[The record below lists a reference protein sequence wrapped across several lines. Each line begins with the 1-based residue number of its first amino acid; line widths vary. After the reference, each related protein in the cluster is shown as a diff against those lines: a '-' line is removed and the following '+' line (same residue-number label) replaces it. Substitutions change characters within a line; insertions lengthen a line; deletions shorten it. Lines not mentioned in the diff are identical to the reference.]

1 MNCEKCGGNHPSSS
15 CPQAWLGGDLPFP
28 ALDLPPPPTS
38 DAHTPTHIPM
48 PPQPLAPMFTTP
60 APTVDPLLGMTVGS
74 YRILKL
80 LGTGGMGSVYL
91 GEHTGIGS
99 KVAIKFLHEHLANN
113 ADLVQRFYA
122 EARSVNVI
130 GHANIVSIFDMNV
143 LPPSRYYLVMEYLD
157 GKSLEMLVQQGPM
170 PMSRAVPILVQVCD
184 ALDQAHEA
192 KVVHRDLKPEN
203 LILVKRGRQE
213 DFVKVLDF
221 GIAKLQ
227 STMASRKTA
236 TGVIIGTPDY
246 MAPEQAQ
253 GENVDSRTDQYS
265 LGVIAYELATGK
277 TPFAGLPITSMLVAH
292 LSQDPRPPHEVNPS
306 VSPAI
311 SQVILKA
318 LAKKPEARFRTCGDF
333 AIALEEALKAS
344 STSSVPVFVPSPSS
358 IPLTESAAARVT
370 PAQLPDVPSPSK
382 VTPMGPPG
390 PVAPPVSQ
398 SQQGKAPTPVGA
410 RGFERTPAQ
419 AVAAIPRHVAR
430 FDVKVKPEGGAD
442 QTYTCQDVSRAG
454 CFIICETAL
463 PRVFSR
469 VTVTIPDVGSMLGD
483 VVRHV
488 TKEQAEAWNMP
499 AGFGVQFVAP
509 RPEQR
514 EALDNIT
521 RGLPITPLAPQTPTS
536 QADDPLAEKLLT
548 DVRKRIQGDHY
559 VVLGLPL
566 DVDFPQVKARGRELS
581 SQLMEL
587 GKRPISAGQRKQL
600 EAAQDRLKV
609 AVDVLGVPSKRVEF
623 DGMRFN
629 WKGVG
634 ACLSGGLRVTELE
647 EVRKRFLKANEGT
660 EARSALHVLTANG
673 HERDGAVADALRV
686 VEHALSIDPLNL
698 ELHHRRK
705 ALLRKTPLKK

>member
-1 MNCEKCGGNHPSSS
+1 MNCEKCGGDHLTAA
-15 CPQAWLGGDLPFP
+15 CPNQVWVGSEQPFP
-28 ALDLPPPPTS
+28 TLDLPPPPVS
-38 DAHTPTHIPM
+38 ESHTPTHIPQ
-48 PPQPLAPMFTTP
+48 QPMPMFSTP
-60 APTVDPLLGMTVGS
+60 APTTDPLLGITVGS

-99 KVAIKFLHEHLANN
+99 RVAIKFLHEHLASN

-157 GKSLEMLVQQGPM
+157 GKSLEAFVQQGPM
-170 PMSRAVPILVQVCD
+170 PMSRAVPILAQVCD
-184 ALDQAHEA
+184 ALDQAHA
-192 KVVHRDLKPEN
+192 AGVVHRDLKPEN
-203 LILVKRGRQE
+203 LILMKRGRQE

-253 GENVDSRTDQYS
+253 GEHVDSRTDQYS

-292 LSQDPRPPHEVNPS
+292 LSQEPKPPHEVNPAL
-306 VSPAI
+306 SPRI
-311 SQVILKA
+311 STVILKA
-318 LAKKPEARFRTCGDF
+318 LAKKPEARFATCGDF
-333 AIALEEALKAS
+333 GLALEEALKAS
-344 STSSVPVFVPSPSS
+344 STSSVAAYVPPV
-358 IPLTESAAARVT
+358 PLTESAAQRVT
-370 PAQLPDVPSPSK
+370 PAPPEPLVAK
-382 VTPMGPPG
+382 LTPAASAADSRP
-390 PVAPPVSQ
+390 
-398 SQQGKAPTPVGA
+398 PTPQPISSGSGNL
-410 RGFERTPAQ
+410 RGFAHTPAQ
-419 AVAAIPRHVAR
+419 AVAAVPRHVAR
-430 FDVKVKPEGGAD
+430 FDVKVKGDGPE
-442 QTYTCQDVSRAG
+442 QTLTCQDVSRAG
-454 CFIICETAL
+454 CFIICESAL

-469 VTVTIPDVGSMLGD
+469 VTVSIPDVGALQGD

-499 AGFGVQFVAP
+499 AGFGVQFISP

-521 RGLPITPLAPQTPTS
+521 RGLPVTPLAPPTPSS

-559 VVLGLPL
+559 VVLGLPS

-581 SQLMEL
+581 AQLNEL
-587 GKRPISAGQRKQL
+587 AKRPISAGQRKQID
-600 EAAQDRLKV
+600 AAQERLKQ
-609 AVDVLGVPSKRVEF
+609 AVDVLGNPSKRVEF
-623 DGMRFN
+623 DGLRFN

-673 HERDGAVADALRV
+673 HERDGNVADAMRV
-686 VEHALSIDPLNL
+686 IEHALGIDPLNL